1 MALDLERLLAPVSD
15 ETPAGED
22 LAYDPERQE
31 IEQAFEGS
39 VSIDTTGATTTAA
52 EVDWRRVV
60 SLIEAQSGRTKDVW
74 LAVYLAR
81 AGARMGQLA
90 TVEIG
95 VEYLA
100 GLLEKFWDSV
110 HPQLEEYG
118 FQGRKGPCDSLTTI
132 PDFLAPLDRIMI
144 MEHPRMGR
152 FTVAD
157 LKRFAAGAEAE
168 DGYGM
173 FRAALT
179 ETSDADLVAALEA
192 FARIEGAV
200 KRADGV
206 LTGKGE
212 GGEATNFNPTY
223 AALTEVKSAIAS
235 FVTSTAIQETEEAAA
250 EAAAEGGT
258 DTGGGGARLSGQV
271 NTREDVIRALDAIA
285 DYYRRREPTS
295 PVVLL
300 LQRAREW
307 VSLDFL
313 GILQDIAPDS
323 LEQVRKVLN
332 YQRSGQ

>member
-1 MALDLERLLAPVSD
+1 MALDLDRLLAPVSD
-15 ETPAGED
+15 ESPAGED

-39 VSIDTTGATTTAA
+39 VSIDTTGETAA
-52 EVDWRRVV
+52 AADIDWRNIV

-100 GLLEKFWDSV
+100 GLLEQFWDTV

-132 PDFLAPLDRIMI
+132 GDFLAPLERTAIL
-144 MEHPRMGR
+144 EHPRLGR
-152 FTVAD
+152 FTAAD

-173 FRAALT
+173 FRAALA
-179 ETSDADLVAALEA
+179 ETSDADLAAALEA
-192 FARIEGAV
+192 FSRIEGAI
-200 KRADGV
+200 KRVDGV

-212 GGEATNFNPTY
+212 GGEATNFRPTY
-223 AALTEVKSAIAS
+223 DAIAEIRKAIS
-235 FVTSTAIQETEEAAA
+235 AFVTSAVTQETEQAAA
-250 EAAAEGGT
+250 EAADGGQPA
-258 DTGGGGARLSGQV
+258 GGDVGPRIGGQV
-271 NTREDVIRALDAIA
+271 QTREDVIRALDAVA

-295 PVVLL
+295 PVLLL

-307 VSLDFL
+307 VNLDFL
-313 GILQDIAPDS
+313 AILQDIAPDS
-323 LEQVRKVLN
+323 LDQARKVLN
-332 YQRSGQ
+332 YQRSGD